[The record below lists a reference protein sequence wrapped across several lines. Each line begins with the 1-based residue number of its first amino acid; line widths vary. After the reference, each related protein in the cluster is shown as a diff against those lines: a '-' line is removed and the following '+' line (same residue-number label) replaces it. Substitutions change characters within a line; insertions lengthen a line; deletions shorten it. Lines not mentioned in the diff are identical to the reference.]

1 MIEKIDRYY
10 LEITSIDKLKDK
22 QKPIDNLKIDLL
34 KSENFEVGIDKEVAQ
49 IEKMGFEKEDK
60 VIGLMMYLGDPDDLD
75 LIEHLLVENK
85 EKCFEMKVIAE
96 ENSNAYYECAKL
108 EAVVKEGKIIRII
121 EEIEVLNEL

>member
-1 MIEKIDRYY
+1 M
-10 LEITSIDKLKDK
+10 TSIMTITVNYEKRKNTELF
-22 QKPIDNLKIDLL
+22 QSL
-34 KSENFEVGIDKEVAQ
+34 
-49 IEKMGFEKEDK
+49 EKMGFEKEDK

-108 EAVVKEGKIIRII
+108 KAVVKEGKIIRII
-121 EEIEVLNEL
+121 EEIEVL